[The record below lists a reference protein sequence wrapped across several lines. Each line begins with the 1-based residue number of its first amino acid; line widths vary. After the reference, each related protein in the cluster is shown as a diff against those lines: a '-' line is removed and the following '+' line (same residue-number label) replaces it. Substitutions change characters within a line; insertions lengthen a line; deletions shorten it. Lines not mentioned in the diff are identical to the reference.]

1 MKKVK
6 LVIPESLDEITLGQ
20 YQKFM
25 KVKGDAEFM
34 SHKML
39 EIFCKVDLRDVLQ
52 LKVTQIEEALMHLND
67 AFNQTPTLTL
77 KMPLD
82 GLVLGLLPNLMD
94 ITLGEYVDLEE
105 NIADWQTMHKA
116 MAVLYRPINQKF
128 GKLYNVV
135 EYNGTA
141 NTAEAMKAMPI
152 SVVFGA
158 LNFMYRLGMD
168 LSRDTLQS
176 MEKEI
181 AKSEDSRPV
190 KSSSLNDGD
199 GTPSFTPLRMAMLL
213 SLKQCQDLML
223 PLLTPTS
230 VTQLRSTS

>member
-20 YQKFM
+20 YQRFM
-25 KVKGDAEFM
+25 KVKGDSEFM

-52 LKVTQIEEALMHLND
+52 LKITQIEEALSTLNN
-67 AFNQTPTLTL
+67 AFNQSPSLTH
-77 KMPLD
+77 KMSLD

-94 ITLGEYVDLEE
+94 ITLGEYVDIEE

-135 EYNGTA
+135 EYNGTSS
-141 NTAEAMKAMPI
+141 TAESMKAMPI

-168 LSRDTLQS
+168 LSRDTLQF
-176 MEKEI
+176 METEI
-181 AKSEDSRPV
+181 AMSEESKPV

-199 GTPSFTPLRMAMLL
+199 GIHSFTPLRMAMLL
-213 SLKQCQDLML
+213 SLRQCQNLML

-230 VTQLRSTS
+230 VTLLRSTT